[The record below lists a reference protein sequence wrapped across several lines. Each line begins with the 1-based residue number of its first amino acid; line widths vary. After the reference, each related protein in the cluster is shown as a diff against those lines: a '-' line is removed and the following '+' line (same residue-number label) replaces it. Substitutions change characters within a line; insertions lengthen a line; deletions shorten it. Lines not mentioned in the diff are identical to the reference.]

1 MTAGI
6 TIIDACNDPQLF
18 GRFFRDKKTWWPWF
32 VFLKSLFGLP
42 MDESELAF
50 FRECTRL
57 DAPPEGGSRE
67 AWLVIGRRG
76 GKSRILATIAVY
88 LATIYK
94 DWRPYLAPGERGVV
108 TVLAQDRRQARVIFR
123 YLSALIKNVPM
134 LRDLIQ
140 RETADS
146 IDLNNCVTIEIQAAS
161 FRSVRGYTIVA
172 ALLDEIAFWRSDD
185 SANPDH
191 EVLAAIR
198 PAMATVP
205 GALLLAG
212 SSPYARRGE
221 LYNNY
226 RRHYGKPGSVLVFK
240 AAIRAMNPSV
250 PEQVIRDAFDR
261 DPASAAAEYGAEFRS
276 DVETFVS
283 REVVD
288 TAIAPGRHE
297 LPRVSGTNY
306 VAFVDPSGG
315 SSDAMAIALAHL
327 DRKTNSVILDAV
339 RERKPPFSPEA
350 VVEDFAQLLKSY
362 GIGRVTGDRYA
373 GEWPR
378 ERFRVHGIAYECAD
392 KPKSDIYR
400 DLLPLLNSGRIE
412 LLDNSRLITQLC
424 ALERRTARGGRD
436 SIDHPPGAH
445 DDLINSAAGALVG
458 AVGKP
463 AIMISS
469 GLIQRAS
476 VQRRR
481 PVAYF

>member
-1 MTAGI
+1 
-6 TIIDACNDPQLF
+6 
-18 GRFFRDKKTWWPWF
+18 
-32 VFLKSLFGLP
+32 
-42 MDESELAF
+42 
-50 FRECTRL
+50 
-57 DAPPEGGSRE
+57 
-67 AWLVIGRRG
+67 
-76 GKSRILATIAVY
+76 
-88 LATIYK
+88 
-94 DWRPYLAPGERGVV
+94 
-108 TVLAQDRRQARVIFR
+108 
-123 YLSALIKNVPM
+123 
-134 LRDLIQ
+134 
-140 RETADS
+140 
-146 IDLNNCVTIEIQAAS
+146 
-161 FRSVRGYTIVA
+161 
-172 ALLDEIAFWRSDD
+172 
-185 SANPDH
+185 
-191 EVLAAIR
+191 
-198 PAMATVP
+198 
-205 GALLLAG
+205 
-212 SSPYARRGE
+212 
-221 LYNNY
+221 
-226 RRHYGKPGSVLVFK
+226 
-240 AAIRAMNPSV
+240 MNPSV